1 MHYILL
7 ALALK
12 FCKENIDYMKL
23 ADMKNAIV
31 PENNVYDEI
40 IGPSLDFEA
49 TSKDASND
57 NESVVFSQ
65 DFPESSESIDAFA
78 NPYIES
84 NNFAELLPEEEINN
98 VIDNMEVQGPT
109 FLDSIKRRLM
119 RLSEFVKPKK
129 KETVLGTEIEGPTF
143 LDSIKEKV
151 LGVATQVGEK
161 LETITEKVTST
172 AEKPDEI
179 KKPEETKQPEEQKI
193 ELITADKLIEHQE
206 EQKEEE
212 KQPEIVGT
220 LHDSELEHFLKDQKI
235 FDYEKYLK
243 QKSIKNNAIEKIEY
257 QEDEDYTNFLTQQN
271 KTENTIVTSK
281 NEDIMDY
288 NDKFAKIIPVKKTII
303 DFKTKSIPP
312 ELLADR
318 SFQNRHIPRII
329 QNDEKEEILENIIKN
344 GMMQEF
350 IAFIRDIEDVNVN
363 LKNQYN
369 LITLVTKYK
378 QHEMMK
384 YLIHNGVDINRR
396 DARLNNPLIIA
407 VQNND
412 LEAVKILNSAH
423 ANLDIVDILKRTP
436 LIYAIENGK
445 EDIGVFLVENGAN
458 IDVKNGIG
466 EGTLSM
472 AERFKRYKIRNAII
486 ERLKQEKGQI
496 K

>member
-1 MHYILL
+1 MHYVLL

-12 FCKENIDYMKL
+12 FGKENIDYMKL
-23 ADMKNAIV
+23 ADMKNAVV
-31 PENNVYDEI
+31 PESNVYNEV
-40 IGPSLDFEA
+40 IGPSLNIKTDLENLPD
-49 TSKDASND
+49 S
-57 NESVVFSQ
+57 NESLIFNQ
-65 DFPESSESIDAFA
+65 DFQDSNEQIDAFG

-98 VIDNMEVQGPT
+98 IIDNMEVQGPT

-119 RLSEFVKPKK
+119 RLSELVKPKK
-129 KETVLGTEIEGPTF
+129 KETVLGTEVEGPTF
-143 LDSIKEKV
+143 LDTIKEKV

-161 LETITEKVTST
+161 IDNITEKVIQSE
-172 AEKPDEI
+172 EKPIEEE
-179 KKPEETKQPEEQKI
+179 KPEQKPEEPKVEV
-193 ELITADKLIEHQE
+193 ITADKLIEHQE
-206 EQKEEE
+206 QQKEEE
-212 KQPEIVGT
+212 KKPEIVGT
-220 LHDSELEHFLKDQKI
+220 LYDSELEHFLKDQKI

-243 QKSIKNNAIEKIEY
+243 QKAVKYNAIEKIEY
-257 QEDEDYTNFLTQQN
+257 KEDEDYTNFLTQQN
-271 KTENTIVTSK
+271 QTEKTITTSS

-288 NDKFAKIIPVKKTII
+288 NDKFAKIVPVKKTII
-303 DFKTKSIPP
+303 DFKTKNIPS
-312 ELLADR
+312 ELLASR
-318 SFQNRHIPRII
+318 SFQNRHIPKII

-350 IAFIRDIEDVNVN
+350 MAFIRDMEDINMN

-378 QHEMMK
+378 QYEMMK

-412 LEAVKILNSAH
+412 LEAVKILNSAN
-423 ANLDIVDILKRTP
+423 ANLNIVDILKRTP
-436 LIYAIENGK
+436 LIYTIENGQ

-458 IDVKNGIG
+458 IDVKNGLG

-472 AERFKRYKIRNAII
+472 AERFKRYKIRNAIM
-486 ERLKQEKGQI
+486 ERLKKEKGQI